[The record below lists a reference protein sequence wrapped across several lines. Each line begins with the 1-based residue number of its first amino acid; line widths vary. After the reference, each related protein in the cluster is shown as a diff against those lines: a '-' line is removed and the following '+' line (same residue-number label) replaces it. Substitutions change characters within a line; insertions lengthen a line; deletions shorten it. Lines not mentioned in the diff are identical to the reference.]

1 MEEKLIKMGLRL
13 EGEFTLKSGVISH
26 VKWDIE
32 RMFEY
37 PQWVRVEAMRP
48 WIYEIGLYRP
58 NNLVGVS
65 TGGWMLAL
73 DVGAK
78 SSLDV
83 YVTDKYTNTVGLN
96 RRVIV
101 VDDVMTTGRTVRGY
115 LGSDVVAIAVLVNRS
130 GLDEINGIPIVT
142 GIFADK
148 V

>member
-58 NNLVGVS
+58 NNLVGVP

-73 DVGAK
+73 DIGAK

-101 VDDVMTTGRTVRGY
+101 VDDVMTTGHTVSRY
-115 LGSDVVAIAVLVNRS
+115 LGPDVVAIAVLVNRS